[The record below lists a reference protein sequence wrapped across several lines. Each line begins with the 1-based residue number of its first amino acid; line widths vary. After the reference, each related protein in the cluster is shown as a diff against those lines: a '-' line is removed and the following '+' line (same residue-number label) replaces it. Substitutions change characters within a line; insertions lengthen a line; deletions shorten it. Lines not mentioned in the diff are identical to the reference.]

1 MLRLA
6 VVLALALLLAVAD
19 DAPFEPSLAHT
30 PTTKVTWGQDVQ
42 PILERRC
49 VSCHRRDGLAST
61 SLETYSDAKAMAAD
75 IRREILGT
83 TMPPWPAARGI
94 ADYTNDQR
102 LTEIEMTVLVGWT
115 SGGTPL
121 GAPVQRSAP
130 KIHHGAD
137 LTLTG
142 SNDSQARDRYVFSTT
157 DTRERW
163 ISAWRFDAGGE
174 NPSVS
179 VTLTIE
185 GTPLGRWVPGDGLVA
200 LPPNVGVRL
209 PRRAR
214 ILVDLDRGKSSAQ
227 RAGSS
232 TMPTIELFWR
242 DRPEQEVT
250 ERVFPCGTTELKRA
264 LDVIGVRPEA
274 SAAGVAIAVSA
285 TQPNGAV
292 VPLALIPR
300 YTPRYRPM
308 LRLRR
313 PVSISAGGR
322 LRIDSTAPDCRAT
335 FELAERR

>member
-1 MLRLA
+1 
-6 VVLALALLLAVAD
+6 
-19 DAPFEPSLAHT
+19 
-30 PTTKVTWGQDVQ
+30 
-42 PILERRC
+42 
-49 VSCHRRDGLAST
+49 
-61 SLETYSDAKAMAAD
+61 
-75 IRREILGT
+75 
-83 TMPPWPAARGI
+83 MPPWPAARGI

-102 LTEIEMTVLVGWT
+102 LTEIETSVLVSWT
-115 SGGTPL
+115 SGGAPL
-121 GAPVQRSAP
+121 GAPVRRSVP
-130 KIHHGAD
+130 KARHEPGV
-137 LTLTG
+137 TLTG

-157 DTRERW
+157 STRDRW
-163 ISAWRFDAGGE
+163 IGGWRFDAERE
-174 NPSVS
+174 NQIVS
-179 VTLTIE
+179 ATLTID
-185 GTPLGRWVPGDGLVA
+185 GAPLGRWVPGDGLVT

-209 PRRAR
+209 PRNAR
-214 ILVDLDRGKSSAQ
+214 IFVDLDRGKSTAQ

-242 DRPEQEVT
+242 DRAELEVT
-250 ERVFPCGTTELKRA
+250 ERVFPCGNTELNRA

-274 SAAGVAIAVSA
+274 SGAGVSIAVLA

-300 YTPRYRPM
+300 YTPLYRPM